1 MSRSGY
7 SEDCDHLNLYRG
19 NVARTLASRRGQAFL
34 AELATALDAMPQKR
48 LVSDLLVEN
57 GEACAMGAVALKRG
71 LDVSKV
77 DPDDSHAVGSLFGI
91 SSMMAAEIA
100 YINDDDHSHSC
111 ETPEQRWERVRKWV
125 TENSRSTAMEGTS

>member
-7 SEDCDHLNLYRG
+7 SEDCEHLNLYRG

-34 AELATALDAMPQKR
+34 DEMAAALDAMPQKR
-48 LVSDLLVEN
+48 LVSDLLVED

-71 LDVSKV
+71 LDVSGI
-77 DPDDSHAVGSLFGI
+77 DPDDSGAVGALFGI
-91 SSMMAAEIA
+91 SRMMAAEIA
-100 YINDDDHSHSC
+100 YINDDEHSHSR

-125 TENSRSTAMEGTS
+125 AENTQSRVRP